1 MSAKQG
7 EVDIKFIIL
16 IALIVSVTVLVG
28 KGIAQLPPL
37 IPVIVALGIVIAII
51 TFVNTD
57 LGLIILI
64 FSMLLSPEFKIAEVP
79 ARAVVVRVDDI
90 LLMVVFFTWLAK
102 MAINKE
108 LGLLK
113 STPLN
118 KPIAIYILIYILFTS
133 RVIFTGQVHALQSSF
148 YILKY
153 IEYFML
159 YFMFVNT
166 VRSKKQIQTFILI
179 LLITCA
185 LVLIYAY
192 VQIGQ
197 GAMRVTAPFEGAHA
211 EPNTFGGYLLLLM
224 AVMIGLLLYTTSTRH
239 RFLLGGLLCLTIIPF
254 LYTLSR
260 GSYLGFMPMY
270 LTLVILTRKRKL
282 PLIGLLVLVII
293 LSPFIFPRQVNKRIM
308 YTFIPGKEYE
318 VLGAKIALD
327 TSASSRIEAWKIIII
342 KKWSQSPLIGLGVTG
357 VGLVDSQYVRVLGE
371 VGIIGFGVFIWL
383 LITIFRSGLQVFRTV
398 EDEFAQGLTLGFL
411 AGFSGLVFAALT
423 ANVFIIVRIMEPFWF
438 LAAVVMMLPRVEGQ
452 KKIAGEVEERRKE
465 IPSIGRR
472 MNDKKVNSMRKA
484 LAKF

>member
-16 IALIVSVTVLVG
+16 IALFVLLAVLAG

-37 IPVIVALGIVIAII
+37 IPVIAALGIVIAII

-57 LGLIILI
+57 LGLMVLI
-64 FSMLLSPEFKIAEVP
+64 FSMLLSPELKIAEVP

-90 LLMVVFFTWLAK
+90 LIMAVFFTWLAK

-118 KPIAIYILIYILFTS
+118 RPIAIYILVCILFTS
-133 RVIFTGQVHALQSSF
+133 RVILTGQVHALQSSF

-159 YFMFVNT
+159 YFMFANT
-166 VRSKKQIQTFILI
+166 VRSKKQVQTFILVF
-179 LLITCA
+179 LITCA

-197 GAMRVTAPFEGAHA
+197 GAYRITAPFEGEHG
-211 EPNTFGGYLLLLM
+211 EPNTLGGYLLLLM
-224 AVMIGLLLYTTSTRH
+224 AVMMGLLLYTTSTQR

-260 GSYLGFMPMY
+260 GSYLGFIPMY
-270 LTLVILTRKRKL
+270 LTLIILTRKKKL
-282 PLIGLLVLVII
+282 LLVGLLVLAII
-293 LSPFIFPRQVNKRIM
+293 LSPFILPRQVKARIIS
-308 YTFIPGKEYE
+308 TFVPGKVYE
-318 VLGAKIALD
+318 VLGAEVALEPSAVARVETWKKIVTKRWA
-327 TSASSRIEAWKIIII
+327 
-342 KKWSQSPLIGLGVTG
+342 QSPFVGLGITG
-357 VGLVDSQYVRVLGE
+357 VGLVDSQYFRVLGE
-371 VGIIGFGVFIWL
+371 LGIIGLGVFIWL
-383 LITIFRSGLQVFRTV
+383 LVTIFRSGLQVLRTTA
-398 EDEFAQGLTLGFL
+398 DEFAQGLTLGFL
-411 AGFSGLVFAALT
+411 AGFIGISVLAIT
-423 ANVFIIVRIMEPFWF
+423 ANAFIIVRIMEPFWF
-438 LAAVVMMLPRVEGQ
+438 LAAIVIMLPRIMAEEEHLPSEV
-452 KKIAGEVEERRKE
+452 KI
-465 IPSIGRR
+465 
-472 MNDKKVNSMRKA
+472 
-484 LAKF
+484 